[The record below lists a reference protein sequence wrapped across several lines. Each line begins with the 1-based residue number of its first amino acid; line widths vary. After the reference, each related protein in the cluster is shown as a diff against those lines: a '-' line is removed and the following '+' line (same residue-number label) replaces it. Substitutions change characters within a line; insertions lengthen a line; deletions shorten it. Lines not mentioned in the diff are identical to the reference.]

1 MIAVED
7 FSFEKLMLENNSGR
21 VCKMGSGGVI
31 RELKDIPTELLR
43 IASLVDDRTVIVA
56 SGVCRLKRCFFLGT
70 HLSFPFLVL
79 LLVITVTE
87 CTLHVN
93 LGWCDKVGDEGV
105 MRLAYGCP
113 DLRALDLCGC
123 LLITV
128 FGKEI
133 PNVEASDST
142 VSVNSPR

>member
-7 FSFEKLMLENNSGR
+7 FSFEKLMEENNSGR

-56 SGVCRLKRCFFLGT
+56 SGVC
-70 HLSFPFLVL
+70 
-79 LLVITVTE
+79 
-87 CTLHVN
+87 
-93 LGWCDKVGDEGV
+93 WCDKVGDEGV